1 MFIIVTNG
9 DRTFISVL
17 YSRSMT
23 CLIHVI
29 NLICLPINVS
39 IFIVINSLVR
49 FGTLSE
55 TFFHKLSS
63 YFNVDM
69 MQYFILNN
77 LNVILNA
84 IASNYRGVVS

>member
-1 MFIIVTNG
+1 MTYG
-9 DRTFISVL
+9 DRTFIFVL
-17 YSRSMT
+17 YSR
-23 CLIHVI
+23 HNVI
-29 NLICLPINVS
+29 NLICLPINVF

-55 TFFHKLSS
+55 TFFRKLSS
-63 YFNVDM
+63 YFNVNV

-84 IASNYRGVVS
+84 IAFN